1 MSANQSQIEVF
12 PLDAIVTIEISGSFY
27 ARLTQLLLDH
37 AMTKDS
43 KTLAAAYEN
52 LKSNEPKDAFEYH
65 LLTLSALVKEIEN
78 KVKAENKFE
87 KVDESILQKLAEDLN
102 SSDPQSQS
110 QPE

>member
-1 MSANQSQIEVF
+1 MSANQSKIEVF

-37 AMTKDS
+37 VMTKDS